1 MSRIG
6 ACLLLCFTVG
16 LLSATD
22 AQAEVWRCHQAGGP
36 DLFTN
41 WLKDPRTCQKY
52 EGSAV
57 FNFVPSSSTTT
68 LPDVVPYQP
77 MPVAEPPAPP
87 ETPREVTQP
96 YTAAGGEQEPSDHLD
111 PYYPYSGGF
120 WFPVFPGHP
129 RHHDG
134 HHHGHSSL
142 HGAVTHS
149 PSHGGG
155 HGGHR

>member
-1 MSRIG
+1 MSLLG
-6 ACLLLCFTVG
+6 ATIILALLL
-16 LLSATD
+16 LSPLQAH
-22 AQAEVWRCHQAGGP
+22 AEVWRCPQAEGP

-52 EGSAV
+52 EESAA

-77 MPVAEPPAPP
+77 MPVAEPPAPL
-87 ETPREVTQP
+87 ETPRVVTEP
-96 YTAAGGEQEPSDHLD
+96 YTAVGSEQEPYDYLY

-120 WFPVFPGHP
+120 GFPFILGHS
-129 RHHDG
+129 RHHHG
-134 HHHGHSSL
+134 HHHGHSSS

-149 PSHGGG
+149 SGHGGG